1 MRGLLDG
8 DEDRESR
15 SRSGGALL
23 QARFAGLILDLAAS
37 TLARESGESIQLTRG
52 ELALLRLFVS
62 RPGRVLSRDTVLNA
76 VSNRPL
82 EPFDRSVDMLVGR
95 LRRKIEPDPTE
106 PRLIVTVSGE
116 GYRFDG
122 LKCAA
127 SSAIPADESVGA
139 HPSGVADAPLG
150 MLADETTDTPERVAG
165 FAKFGLFNG
174 ATELINGRVR
184 LAFGGLV
191 SGRHGGAFQPGPV
204 ALKRVPVPAPT
215 AISPGKT
222 RSILVPLVLIA
233 ACVCV
238 IVAAS
243 VWRLVASRHAPLDAA
258 HLSIVVLPFASL
270 SDGPD
275 RDYFADGIT
284 EDLTTDLS
292 QIHGSFVISA
302 NTALTYRGKSVS
314 SKEVGQEL
322 GIRYIVE
329 GAVQQ
334 ERNRVRVNARLID
347 AETDANLWAE
357 RFEVDIT
364 ELFQLENQ
372 IVARLGNTLGFEL
385 IRAEAD
391 KSARSASID
400 AVDLTMRGWAML
412 WQAVRQQQIKEKRS
426 SYGSARALF
435 EQALARDPNYP
446 DALAGAAQSYTAEF
460 AFGWKTAETD
470 YEAKILGLA
479 DRAISLAPRDARAYG
494 AKSVFLRITHRAAEA
509 LRVADQG
516 LAINSNSAQ
525 LYGARASAKN
535 MLGRFEEAKSDAR
548 QAIRLSP
555 RDPQL
560 GLRHATV
567 GDAELGLGHLD
578 AALDEYHK
586 AIEFGYHTRVPDLA
600 AAYALQ
606 GKMDEARSALSE
618 ALQADPTLTV
628 KSIQDRFPIPQAV
641 IEGLRKAG
649 LPEQ

>member
-1 MRGLLDG
+1 MRDLLYE
-8 DEDRESR
+8 DEDLASR
-15 SRSGGALL
+15 RPSGGALVTV
-23 QARFAGLILDLAAS
+23 RFAGLVLDLAAS
-37 TLARESGESIQLTRG
+37 TLARESGEAVLLTRG

-62 RPGRVLSRDTVLNA
+62 RPGRVLSRDTVLNS

-127 SSAIPADESVGA
+127 TSAIPADELVGA
-139 HPSGVADAPLG
+139 HSTGVADAPVG
-150 MLADETTDTPERVAG
+150 ILADETADTPERVAG
-165 FAKFGLFNG
+165 FAKFGLFSR
-174 ATELINGRVR
+174 ASELIKGRVG
-184 LAFGGLV
+184 LAFSGLV
-191 SGRHGGAFQPGPV
+191 VGRREGVFQRRPV
-204 ALKRVPVPAPT
+204 TLKRVTAPAKA

-222 RSILVPLVLIA
+222 RSSIVLPVLITA
-233 ACVCV
+233 FACV

-243 VWRLVASRHAPLDAA
+243 VWRFGSRPARVDAA
-258 HLSIVVLPFASL
+258 HLSIVVLPFTSL
-270 SDGPD
+270 SDEPNQ
-275 RDYFADGIT
+275 DYFADGIT
-284 EDLTTDLS
+284 EALTTDLS
-292 QIHGSFVISA
+292 QIHGSFVISV

-314 SKEVGQEL
+314 SKEIGKEL
-322 GIRYIVE
+322 GVRYIVE
-329 GAVQQ
+329 GAVQRQ
-334 ERNRVRVNARLID
+334 RDRVRVNARLID
-347 AETDANLWAE
+347 GETGANLWAE
-357 RFEVDIT
+357 RFDEDIAD
-364 ELFQLENQ
+364 LFALEDQ
-372 IVARLGNTLGFEL
+372 IVARLSNTMGFEL
-385 IRAEAD
+385 VRAEAGE
-391 KSARSASID
+391 SAHSANMD
-400 AVDLTMRGWAML
+400 AVDLTMRAWAML
-412 WQAVRQQQIKEKRS
+412 WQAVRQQQIGEKRS

-435 EQALARDPNYP
+435 EQALALDPNYP

-460 AFGWKTAETD
+460 AFGWKTAATD
-470 YEAKILGLA
+470 YEAKIVGLA
-479 DRAISLAPRDARAYG
+479 DRAISLAPHNSRAYG
-494 AKSVFLRITHRAAEA
+494 AKSVFLRITNRAGDA
-509 LRVADQG
+509 LHVADQG

-560 GLRHATV
+560 GLRHATI

-578 AALDEYHK
+578 AALEEYQK

-606 GKMDEARSALSE
+606 GKMDEARSAFSK
-618 ALQADPTLTV
+618 ALQADPTLTI
-628 KSIQDRFPIPQAV
+628 KSLQDRFPIPQAA
-641 IEGLRKAG
+641 IDGLRKAG

>member
-1 MRGLLDG
+1 MQNLLDG
-8 DEDRESR
+8 EGDRESR
-15 SRSGGALL
+15 GLSGRAAM
-23 QARFAGLILDLAAS
+23 QVRFAGFVLDLAAS
-37 TLARESGESIQLTRG
+37 TLAREPGEVIQLTRG

-95 LRRKIEPDPTE
+95 LRRKIEPDPTQ

-139 HPSGVADAPLG
+139 HPRGVADASG
-150 MLADETTDTPERVAG
+150 GTLADDTTDTSERVGG

-174 ATELINGRVR
+174 ASALINRWVG

-191 SGRHGGAFQPGPV
+191 TGWPRGVFEPGPV
-204 ALKRVPVPAPT
+204 ALKRVTA

-243 VWRLVASRHAPLDAA
+243 VWRLGASRPAAVDAA

-275 RDYFADGIT
+275 QDYFADGIT
-284 EDLTTDLS
+284 EALTTDLS
-292 QIHGSFVISA
+292 QIHGSFVISV
-302 NTALTYRGKSVS
+302 NTARTYSGKSVS
-314 SKEVGQEL
+314 SKEIGQEL

-329 GAVQQ
+329 GTVQQ

-347 AETDANLWAE
+347 ADTGANLWAE
-357 RFEVDIT
+357 RFDQDIA
-364 ELFQLENQ
+364 ELFELENQ
-372 IVARLGNTLGFEL
+372 IVARLSNTLGFEL

-400 AVDLTMRGWAML
+400 AVDMTMRGWALL
-412 WQAVRQQQIKEKRS
+412 WEAVRQQEIKQKRS
-426 SYGSARALF
+426 SYGSARAMF

-460 AFGWKTAETD
+460 AFGWGTAETD
-470 YEAKILGLA
+470 YEAKIMGLA
-479 DRAISLAPRDARAYG
+479 DRAISLAPHDARAYA

-535 MLGRFEEAKSDAR
+535 MLGRFEEAKTDAR
-548 QAIRLSP
+548 EAIRLSP

-567 GDAELGLGHLD
+567 GDAELGLGNLD

-618 ALQADPTLTV
+618 ALRADPTLTV
-628 KSIQDRFPIPQAV
+628 KSLQDRFLLPQAV